1 MLLQVKGKRDRRL
14 LTVLERTALNSF
26 VYDPQMTWDDA
37 LNFCQS
43 AGLRGLSLGSS
54 KSEEDIEELMS
65 KALDPYLKM
74 ETFWV
79 AGYVLHP
86 MADG

>member
-1 MLLQVKGKRDRRL
+1 
-14 LTVLERTALNSF
+14 
-26 VYDPQMTWDDA
+26 MTWDDA

-54 KSEEDIEELMS
+54 KTEEDVEELMS
-65 KALDPYLKM
+65 KALDSDLKM

-86 MADG
+86 IFDGSVRIGIVQDVPSASVVGLGWVDF

>member
-1 MLLQVKGKRDRRL
+1 MTWLEGK
-14 LTVLERTALNSF
+14 RTALMIS
-26 VYDPQMTWDDA
+26 VHDSQMTWDDA

-54 KSEEDIEELMS
+54 KTEEDIEELMS
-65 KALDPYLKM
+65 KALDPDLKM
-74 ETFWV
+74 DTFWV

-86 MADG
+86 MVDG

>member
-1 MLLQVKGKRDRRL
+1 
-14 LTVLERTALNSF
+14 
-26 VYDPQMTWDDA
+26 MTWDDA

-54 KSEEDIEELMS
+54 KTEEDIEELMS
-65 KALDPYLKM
+65 KALDPDMKM

-86 MADG
+86 IVDGSVRLCTGERGFDFIDACRVTM

>member
-1 MLLQVKGKRDRRL
+1 
-14 LTVLERTALNSF
+14 
-26 VYDPQMTWDDA
+26 MTWDDA

-54 KSEEDIEELMS
+54 KTEEDIEELMS
-65 KALDPYLKM
+65 KALDPDLKM

-86 MADG
+86 MVDG